1 MINKVIRKVDKQG
14 RLQLPFELVNFSNIK
29 NSKEIA
35 LCSMGNSMIRLKPK
49 VKANLKNDKVIS
61 FVKVGDKRRIIIPL
75 EIRQKTQDF
84 EIFLFNGYLI
94 LKEAPK

>member
-1 MINKVIRKVDKQG
+1 
-14 RLQLPFELVNFSNIK
+14 
-29 NSKEIA
+29 
-35 LCSMGNSMIRLKPK
+35 MIRLKPK

-61 FVKVGDKRRIIIPL
+61 FVKVDDKRRIVIPL
-75 EIRQKTQDF
+75 EIREETKNF

>member
-14 RLQLPFELVNFSNIK
+14 RLQLPFELVKFSNIK

-75 EIRQKTQDF
+75 EIRQNTQDF

>member
-1 MINKVIRKVDKQG
+1 MIRKVDKQG